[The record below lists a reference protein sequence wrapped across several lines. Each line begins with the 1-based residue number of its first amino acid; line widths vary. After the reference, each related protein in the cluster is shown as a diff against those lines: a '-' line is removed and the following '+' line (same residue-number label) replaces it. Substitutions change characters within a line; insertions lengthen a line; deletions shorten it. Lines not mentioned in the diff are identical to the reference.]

1 MIIAKINNVRF
12 VSKADM
18 MAYAY
23 CPLTLPKRTSSA
35 NAAPREEHFG

>member
-18 MAYAY
+18 MAY
-23 CPLTLPKRTSSA
+23 
-35 NAAPREEHFG
+35 PRIVR